1 MIFTKKPLISYLTQ
15 FGYLPE
21 SDRETGFL
29 RTESQLRE
37 SIKNLQRFG
46 NIPET
51 GEMDDKTLDLMSR
64 PRCGIPDIPNFYK
77 RRRRRFAVHGEK
89 WHTTRLSWRFNGTIG
104 ACPSSRQC
112 DLIRKNELG
121 SGVNWNSAEDDGEI
135 SNLSNV
141 EVENW
146 TITNVCV
153 KGRTVVRSRG
163 GSILY
168 ARGVRPPEPHSPES
182 CARKN
187 RQRRN
192 SRLRCPPASPVY
204 EHSTTAAD
212 DGRISRLA
220 PDDEV

>member
-1 MIFTKKPLISYLTQ
+1 MFQISYLTQ

-89 WHTTRLSWRFNGTIG
+89 WHTTRLSWR
-104 ACPSSRQC
+104 
-112 DLIRKNELG
+112 
-121 SGVNWNSAEDDGEI
+121 
-135 SNLSNV
+135 
-141 EVENW
+141 
-146 TITNVCV
+146 
-153 KGRTVVRSRG
+153 
-163 GSILY
+163 
-168 ARGVRPPEPHSPES
+168 
-182 CARKN
+182 
-187 RQRRN
+187 
-192 SRLRCPPASPVY
+192 
-204 EHSTTAAD
+204 
-212 DGRISRLA
+212 
-220 PDDEV
+220 